1 MWVNSNTRV
10 KYPAPFPKDKR
21 EIEVDGE
28 VYLEVKKDGRPFSV
42 RTKAGIVRVL
52 GTSFGV
58 RTYGEE
64 VLTTLVAG
72 SVRFTNKAGHQV
84 ELTPGEQA
92 IATID
97 IVDKRSVQ

>member
-1 MWVNSNTRV
+1 M
-10 KYPAPFPKDKR
+10 
-21 EIEVDGE
+21 
-28 VYLEVKKDGRPFSV
+28 
-42 RTKAGIVRVL
+42 RVL

-97 IVDKRSVQ
+97 IVDKRSVQVEEYVGWKDGWYIFHEQRLEEVMNTLAYW